1 MNPNT
6 RVAVLVVLV
15 VILAGGVT
23 WEITHH
29 KDAPSKGPAAVASA
43 HRESESQVAT
53 AAPPPR
59 SKPSPRV
66 PAGDDGLSTGGGGGV
81 GGGGGGRNRDD
92 DAQAASAPPPAASA
106 APADGS
112 PGGSGGP
119 YTDPLP
125 VAQLVKNAQAALV
138 RGDLISPED
147 NSALYWAR
155 RARRVNPQNTAAI
168 QIEETILLGSIR
180 LIQADRK
187 AGRYNSALQRLDTM
201 QTLFPDRVELWRLR
215 SDIEGEMRRQ
225 GPQR

>member
-1 MNPNT
+1 MNPKT
-6 RVAVLVVLV
+6 RVAVLGGLV

-29 KDAPSKGPAAVASA
+29 EDAPSKGPAAVASA
-43 HRESESQVAT
+43 HVKSESRVAT

-59 SKPSPRV
+59 TKPSPRV
-66 PAGDDGLSTGGGGGV
+66 PAGDDGLSTYGGGGV
-81 GGGGGGRNRDD
+81 GGGGRNIDD

-112 PGGSGGP
+112 PGSSGGP

-125 VAQLVKNAQAALV
+125 VTQLVKNAQAALV
-138 RGDLISPED
+138 RGDLISPTD

-168 QIEETILLGSIR
+168 QIEETILLGSIQ

-215 SDIEGEMRRQ
+215 SDIEAQIRGQ
-225 GPQR
+225 NPQR